1 MPAVPST
8 RKTPAARGPSPRIV
22 SLDERASSTRR
33 KHEATVQ
40 RTAARKNGGNRR
52 ARASRWPESFPTT
65 PRSREAPRR
74 RGFDSFRT
82 PAYDSPRVMADY
94 ILESRVWLARARPEV
109 FAFFAESA
117 NLVLLTPPSFRLR
130 VVARPQALSTGAV
143 VDLRLSWLGVPVRW
157 RTFIPQGDP
166 PVRFVDV
173 PVPGPY
179 ARWEHRHRFLEA
191 HGGTW
196 VEDRVTYRLPL
207 GPLGHAAHALV
218 VRRQLAAL
226 WAYRD
231 RRLAELLAPVSSPA
245 G

>member
-1 MPAVPST
+1 MPAAPST
-8 RKTPAARGPSPRIV
+8 RKTPAAPGPSPRIV

-74 RGFDSFRT
+74 RGFDSFQT

-94 ILESRVWLARARPEV
+94 IPESRVWLARARPEG
-109 FAFFAESA
+109 FAVFAESP
-117 NLVLLTPPSFRLR
+117 NLVLLTPPSFGLR
-130 VVARPQALSTGAV
+130 VVAGPQALSTGAA

-157 RTFIPQGDP
+157 RTFIREWDP
-166 PVRFVDV
+166 PFRFVDV
-173 PVPGPY
+173 QVRGPD
-179 ARWEHRHRFLEA
+179 ARWEHRPQFLEA

-196 VEDRVTYRLPL
+196 GEDRVTYRLPR
-207 GPLGHAAHALV
+207 GPPGRPAHGPC
-218 VRRQLAAL
+218 RR
-226 WAYRD
+226 
-231 RRLAELLAPVSSPA
+231 P
-245 G
+245 

>member
-1 MPAVPST
+1 
-8 RKTPAARGPSPRIV
+8 
-22 SLDERASSTRR
+22 
-33 KHEATVQ
+33 
-40 RTAARKNGGNRR
+40 
-52 ARASRWPESFPTT
+52 
-65 PRSREAPRR
+65 
-74 RGFDSFRT
+74 
-82 PAYDSPRVMADY
+82 MADH
-94 ILESRVWLARARPEV
+94 ILESRVWLGKARPDV
-109 FAFFAESA
+109 FAFFADPR
-117 NLVLLTPPSFRLR
+117 NLARVTPPALRLR
-130 VVARPQALSTGAV
+130 LLAEPAPMVAGSVYDFALA
-143 VDLRLSWLGVPVRW
+143 WLGVPLRW
-157 RTFIPQGDP
+157 RAFIREFDP
-166 PVRFVDV
+166 PYRFVDV
-173 PVPGPY
+173 QVRGPY